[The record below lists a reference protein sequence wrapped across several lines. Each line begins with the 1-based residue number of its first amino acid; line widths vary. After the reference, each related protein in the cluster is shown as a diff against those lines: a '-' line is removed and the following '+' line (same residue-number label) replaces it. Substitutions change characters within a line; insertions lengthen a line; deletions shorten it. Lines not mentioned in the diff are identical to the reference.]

1 MVQHM
6 SQTESAHAH
15 SPGGDSTDTGEM
27 DLEMDAS
34 PTPESPASGVRSDLA
49 WCKTPTGHIKRPMN
63 AFMVWSQIERR
74 KIMEQSPDMHNAE
87 ISKRL
92 GKRWKLLKDTDKI
105 PFIREAER
113 LRLKH
118 MADYPDYKYR
128 PRKKVKSG
136 SGGASKQAER
146 AEKSGER
153 SAKSGVKRS
162 PASKGGSRTHKQ
174 GGVKGAPGQE
184 YASPG
189 DHQALFKSRSV
200 SGARQIPEKR
210 AGEARRGHMFGGAGS
225 LESGPPSVGVPASPT
240 LSSSAESSDPLS
252 LYEEQS
258 PAASESSHTARLR
271 YARASSPTPSAS
283 HSSSSV
289 SSSSSS
295 SSDEEFE
302 DERPEPNPSPGF
314 ESMSL
319 GGMGFSDAE
328 LDRDLDWSFG
338 ECGAGSHFDFP
349 DYCTPEVSEMISGD
363 WLEST
368 ISNLV
373 FTY

>member
-6 SQTESAHAH
+6 NHTDNTHVF
-15 SPGGDSTDTGEM
+15 SPGGDSTDCGETDM
-27 DLEMDAS
+27 DMDAS
-34 PTPESPASGVRSDLA
+34 PTPASPSCSPGERGDVA

-118 MADYPDYKYR
+118 MTDYPDYKYR
-128 PRKKVKSG
+128 PRKKVKSS
-136 SGGASKQAER
+136 SGATKVER
-146 AEKSGER
+146 GERRDKGGDRTSKSGT
-153 SAKSGVKRS
+153 KRS
-162 PASKGGSRTHKQ
+162 PGSRGTNRSHKMRS
-174 GGVKGAPGQE
+174 GQLSSQAHE
-184 YASPG
+184 SASTA
-189 DHQALFKSRSV
+189 DHPSLFKSRSV
-200 SGARQIPEKR
+200 SAARQIPDKH
-210 AGEARRGHMFGGAGS
+210 ARRGHMFGGAGS

-240 LSSSAESSDPLS
+240 LSSAAESNDPLS
-252 LYEEQS
+252 LYEEQE
-258 PAASESSHTARLR
+258 PGARIR
-271 YARASSPTPSAS
+271 YARAPSPTPSAS
-283 HSSSSV
+283 HSSSSL
-289 SSSSSS
+289 SS
-295 SSDEEFE
+295 SSDEELE
-302 DERPEPNPSPGF
+302 DERLDPRPSPGV

-319 GGMGFSDAE
+319 GSMGLSESE
-328 LDRDLDWSFG
+328 LDRDLDWNFR
-338 ECGAGSHFDFP
+338 ERGAGSHFDFP